1 VEIMVFL
8 SFHLPATI
16 SIGGVRNYHKD
27 EAKNHGLPIFS
38 WHEFLIMVTIGQ
50 LPL

>member
-1 VEIMVFL
+1 MVFL
-8 SFHLPATI
+8 SFHLPAGI

-27 EAKNHGLPIFS
+27 EAKTYGLSIFS
-38 WHEFLIMVTIGQ
+38 WDEFLIMVTIGQ